1 MSSLNAKIKDAFH
14 ELASERSGSKGP
26 KARRRNCA
34 RPMAPGTAVGGCAF
48 DGAKVALQPITDVA
62 HLIHGPLACEE
73 IPGTT
78 VALPRQ
84 VQRFGA
90 RASRL
95 ILRKSTS

>member
-1 MSSLNAKIKDAFH
+1 MSSLTAVIKDAFH

-26 KARRRNCA
+26 KERRRNCA
-34 RPMAPGTAVGGCAF
+34 GPMAPGTAVGGCAF

-73 IPGTT
+73 IRGTT

-84 VQRFGA
+84 AQHFGA